1 MQRYII
7 LRLGQAV
14 LALLVI
20 SIVVFAL
27 ARVTGSPLDVLL
39 PEEATA
45 VDIARVEARWGLDSP
60 LHIQAGP
67 SGDHCRLPPR
77 RIEVLPR
84 QHRVPRR
91 DGILLEAGVQSAR
104 G

>member
-1 MQRYII
+1 MQRYIT

-39 PEEATA
+39 PEEATT
-45 VDIARVEARWGLDSP
+45 VDIARVEARWGLDRP
-60 LHIQAGP
+60 LHIQYIKYMGNVIQGDFGESFRFRAP
-67 SGDHCRLPPR
+67 S
-77 RIEVLPR
+77 RI
-84 QHRVPRR
+84 
-91 DGILLEAGVQSAR
+91 
-104 G
+104 